1 MSCLQIYMNTGVHM
15 FISMVERSQCSFHST
30 ISMGVM
36 KHPLWSNRTPLGELD
51 FHTSYSTQ
59 KGFIKHP
66 TFNSDIYQGPDHKKG
81 NKFRG
86 FNTVP

>member
-1 MSCLQIYMNTGVHM
+1 MSSNIHEYRCSYVH
-15 FISMVERSQCSFHST
+15 INGGEKQCSFHST

-36 KHPLWSNRTPLGELD
+36 KHPLWSDRTPLGELD

-66 TFNSDIYQGPDHKKG
+66 TTFWVKKDTD
-81 NKFRG
+81 RYC
-86 FNTVP
+86 V

>member
-1 MSCLQIYMNTGVHM
+1 ML
-15 FISMVERSQCSFHST
+15 ISMVPIMVERSQCSFHST
-30 ISMGVM
+30 ISISVM

-66 TFNSDIYQGPDHKKG
+66 TFNSVGSY
-81 NKFRG
+81 
-86 FNTVP
+86 TVRVIFHYLNPEAI

>member
-1 MSCLQIYMNTGVHM
+1 MSCLQIYMNTGARM
-15 FISMVERSQCSFHST
+15 FISMVERSKCSFHST

-66 TFNSDIYQGPDHKKG
+66 TFNSELEII
-81 NKFRG
+81 
-86 FNTVP
+86 

>member
-1 MSCLQIYMNTGVHM
+1 MNTGVHM

-66 TFNSDIYQGPDHKKG
+66 TFNSAG
-81 NKFRG
+81 NLYVAFLHVR
-86 FNTVP
+86 